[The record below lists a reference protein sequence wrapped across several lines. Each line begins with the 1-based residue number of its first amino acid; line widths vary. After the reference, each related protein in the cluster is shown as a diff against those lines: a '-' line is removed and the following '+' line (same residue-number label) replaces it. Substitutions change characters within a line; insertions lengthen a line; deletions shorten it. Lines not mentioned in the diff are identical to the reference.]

1 MGIEALVPMVWAFGI
16 GLFIW
21 LAVRSFLANYRPFA
35 LPTLLASL
43 AFGFAFVGQL
53 KPDPDFYWNSFMACF
68 CVGGIIFG
76 LHAHAIKWLVNR
88 RAKRAAP
95 PP

>member
-1 MGIEALVPMVWAFGI
+1 MGIEALVPIVWVFGV

-21 LAVRSFLANYRPFA
+21 LAVRSFSANYRAFA

-43 AFGFAFVGQL
+43 AFGFAFVGRL
-53 KPDPDFYWNSFMACF
+53 KPDPGFYWNSFMACF
-68 CVGGIIFG
+68 SVGGILFG